1 MFFAIQTLKSSAMK
15 LLITLILFISV
26 LHAKNGDFSIVI
38 KEPFSNALFDITEDY
53 NRDICAVGFIKKY
66 NGSEAKEEK
75 AYTNAFDYLASLS
88 KNSSGSQ
95 THLVKVNGEA
105 DIIISKSTALPY
117 CNEALSIVKTP
128 QNDYFIGAHTLDGSL
143 LVLKTDTNGQTLSH
157 KTFGTANQ
165 DKMNK
170 MILLRDGGVLTIGSS
185 TTSRSRY
192 DGVFESGL
200 GLSDIFIA
208 RFSKNLELLWQKKY
222 GTEQDDTGV
231 DAAEA
236 DDGSI
241 VILAQT
247 TKSSMKNPIFLRVT
261 QNGDKIW
268 LKEYK
273 NEKSSTPHKILKLRN
288 AAFAASLSE
297 ENDMNKE
304 QIKLVKIDLNSN
316 ILHQNTIETR
326 YPSVLKDIKESQE
339 GKIIGVGFVQDR
351 FDTDG
356 LVMLL
361 DDKFS
366 MLTQEHYG
374 SDAYDAFHALKIL
387 HNSQIAVAGVY
398 TDKNSQET
406 NMWIVKLNKDLSMAK
421 KPIKPTKS
429 KSFYSDLL
437 NLFQDEIKAKK
448 IEIKEDLSINLI
460 DPKLYFKAG
469 EHILTSEQK
478 EFLQKLSNKLIP
490 FLYTNK
496 ETIKMFEINGHTSSE
511 WGTSD
516 FSQRYLNNSQL
527 SMQRSFATLSYI
539 FNLQKIEIQKWLSE
553 VLKGSGE
560 SFSKKVIHND
570 SEDKEKSRRVIFKI
584 ILK

>member
-1 MFFAIQTLKSSAMK
+1 MRLI
-15 LLITLILFISV
+15 ITLILFLST
-26 LHAKNGDFSIVI
+26 LYAKNDDFSVVI

-66 NGSEAKEEK
+66 NSGEKKEDN
-75 AYTNAFDYLASLS
+75 AYTNAFEYLASLS
-88 KNSSGSQ
+88 KNSNGSQ
-95 THLVKVNGEA
+95 THLVKINHEA
-105 DIIISKSTALPY
+105 DIILSKSTALAY

-128 QNDYFIGAHTLDGSL
+128 QNDYFIGGHTHEGSL
-143 LVLKTDTNGQTLSH
+143 LLLKMDANGQTLYH

-165 DKMNK
+165 DKMSK
-170 MILLRDGGVLTIGSS
+170 MILLRDGGVLAIGTSA
-185 TTSRSRY
+185 TSRSRY
-192 DGVFESGL
+192 DTVFESGMGL
-200 GLSDIFIA
+200 GDIFIA
-208 RFSKNLELLWQKKY
+208 RFSKGGELLWQKKY

-241 VILAQT
+241 VILAKT
-247 TKSSMKNPIFLRVT
+247 TKSGMKNPIFLRVT

-268 LKEYK
+268 LKEHK
-273 NEKSSTPHKILKLRN
+273 NEKSSEPHKILKLRN
-288 AAFAASLSE
+288 AHFVASLSE

-304 QIKLVKIDLNSN
+304 QIKLVKIDVNGN
-316 ILHQNTIETR
+316 IVHQSTVETR

-351 FDTDG
+351 FNTDG

-374 SDAYDAFHALKIL
+374 SDAYDAFHALTIL

-406 NMWIVKLNKDLSMAK
+406 NMWIVKLNQDLSMAK
-421 KPIKPTKS
+421 KSIKATKS

-460 DPKLYFKAG
+460 DAKLYFKAG
-469 EHILTSEQK
+469 EYILTNEQK

-490 FLYTNK
+490 FLYNNR
-496 ETIKMFEINGHTSSE
+496 ETIKMLEINGHTSSE

-516 FSQRYLNNSQL
+516 FSQRYLNNAQL
-527 SMQRSFATLSYI
+527 SMQRSFATLSYL
-539 FNLQKIEIQKWLSE
+539 FGLQKTEVQKWLSE

-560 SFSKKVIHND
+560 SFSKKVISND
-570 SEDKEKSRRVIFKI
+570 NEDKERSRRVIFRI

>member
-1 MFFAIQTLKSSAMK
+1 MK
-15 LLITLILFISV
+15 FVIILILFISS
-26 LHAKNGDFSIVI
+26 LYAKNDDFSIII

-66 NGSEAKEEK
+66 GSGEK
-75 AYTNAFDYLASLS
+75 KQDTAYTNAFEYLASLS
-88 KNSSGSQ
+88 KNSNGSQ
-95 THLVKVNGEA
+95 THLVKINREA
-105 DIIISKSTALPY
+105 DIILSKSTALAY
-117 CNEALSIVKTP
+117 CNEALSIAKTP
-128 QNDYFIGAHTLDGSL
+128 QNDYFIGGHTHEGSL
-143 LVLKTDTNGQTLSH
+143 LLLKIDANGQTLYH

-170 MILLRDGGVLTIGSS
+170 MILLRDGGVLAIGTSA
-185 TTSRSRY
+185 TSRSRY
-192 DGVFESGL
+192 DAVFESGM
-200 GLSDIFIA
+200 GLNDIFIA
-208 RFSKNLELLWQKKY
+208 RFSNGGELLWQKKY
-222 GTEQDDTGV
+222 GGDGDDIGV

-241 VILAQT
+241 VIVGQM
-247 TKSSMKNPIFLRVT
+247 TKNNVKHPIFLRVT

-268 LKEYK
+268 LQEHKS
-273 NEKSSTPHKILKLRN
+273 EKSSTPYKILKLKN
-288 AAFAASLSE
+288 GNFAASLSE

-304 QIKLVKIDLNSN
+304 QIKLVKLDLSGTV
-316 ILHQNTIETR
+316 IHQSTVETR
-326 YPSVLKDIKESQE
+326 YPSVLKDIKESQD

-351 FDTDG
+351 FNTDG
-356 LVMLL
+356 LIMLL

-374 SDAYDAFHALKIL
+374 SDSYDSFHALSIL

-398 TDKNSQET
+398 TDKNSQEA
-406 NMWIVKLNKDLSMAK
+406 NMWVVKLNKDLSMAK
-421 KPIKPTKS
+421 KPIKTTIS
-429 KSFYSDLL
+429 KSFYNDLL
-437 NLFQDEIKAKK
+437 NLFRDEIKAKK

-460 DPKLYFKAG
+460 DAKLYFKAG
-469 EHILTSEQK
+469 EHILRDEQK

-490 FLYTNK
+490 FLYKNRDA
-496 ETIKMFEINGHTSSE
+496 IKMLEINGHTSSE

-527 SMQRSFATLSYI
+527 SMQRSFATLSYL
-539 FNLQKIEIQKWLSE
+539 FALQKIEVQKWLSE

-560 SFSKKVIHND
+560 SFSKRVVSNEN
-570 SEDKEKSRRVIFKI
+570 EDKESSRRVALKI

>member
-1 MFFAIQTLKSSAMK
+1 MK
-15 LLITLILFISV
+15 FIITLILFISV
-26 LHAKNGDFSIVI
+26 LYAKNSDFSIVI
-38 KEPFSNALFDITEDY
+38 KEPFSNVLFDITEDY

-66 NGSEAKEEK
+66 NSGETTKQDT

-88 KNSSGSQ
+88 KSSNGSQ
-95 THLVKVNGEA
+95 THLVKINNQA
-105 DIIISKSTALPY
+105 DIILSKSTALAY

-128 QNDYFIGAHTLDGSL
+128 QNDYLIGAHTLDGSL
-143 LVLKTDTNGQTLSH
+143 LIIKTDTNGQILFH

-170 MILLRDGGVLTIGSS
+170 MILLRDGGALAIGTSA
-185 TTSRSRY
+185 TSRSRY
-192 DGVFESGL
+192 DTVFESGM

-208 RFSKNLELLWQKKY
+208 RFSKSGELLWQKKY
-222 GTEQDDTGV
+222 GTEQDDTGI

-247 TKSSMKNPIFLRVT
+247 TKNSIKNPIFLRVT

-273 NEKSSTPHKILKLRN
+273 NEKSSNPHKILKLRN
-288 AAFAASLSE
+288 ATFVASLSE

-351 FDTDG
+351 FNTDG

-374 SDAYDAFHALKIL
+374 SEAYDAFHALTIL

-406 NMWIVKLNKDLSMAK
+406 NMWIVKLNQDLSMAK
-421 KPIKPTKS
+421 KPIKTTKS
-429 KSFYSDLL
+429 TTFYTDLL
-437 NLFQDEIKAKK
+437 NLFKDEIKAKK
-448 IEIKEDLSINLI
+448 IEIKEDLSISLI
-460 DPKLYFKAG
+460 DAKLYFKAG
-469 EHILTSEQK
+469 EYLLTNEQK
-478 EFLQKLSNKLIP
+478 EFLQKLGNKLIP
-490 FLYTNK
+490 FLHKNR
-496 ETIKMFEINGHTSSE
+496 ETLKTLEINGHTSSE

-527 SMQRSFATLSYI
+527 SMQRSFATLSYL
-539 FNLQKIEIQKWLSE
+539 FALQKVETQKWLFDI
-553 VLKGSGE
+553 LKGSGE
-560 SFSKKVIHND
+560 SFSKRVIHND
-570 SEDKEKSRRVIFKI
+570 GEDKESSRRVIFKI